1 MRIGYDRKKDI
12 LLLEV
17 SKKSVDHAEEV
28 GPFIV
33 HFSKQNHP
41 VLIEVLDAS
50 DFLSTATKV
59 TARAKG
65 EQLVPL

>member
-17 SKKSVDHAEEV
+17 SRKPVDHAEEM
-28 GPFIV
+28 GQFII

-41 VLIEVLDAS
+41 VLIEVMDAS
-50 DFLSTATKV
+50 DFISAATKV
-59 TARAKG
+59 TARAKA
-65 EQLVPL
+65 EELIPL